1 MSVAELVSKIEE
13 LKELEALIKEAEAE
27 AEKLK
32 DEIKNEMLIRNNVEE
47 MNVGRYVVR
56 WTIVSTDRFDSTKF
70 KKSHPDIYN
79 MYIKN
84 TVSRRFSISG

>member
-1 MSVAELVSKIEE
+1 MSINELVTKIEE
-13 LKELEALIKEAEAE
+13 LKEIEALIKEAEAE

-32 DEIKNEMLIRNNVEE
+32 DEIKAEMLANQNAEQ
-47 MNVGRYVVR
+47 MNVGRYIVR
-56 WTIVSTDRFDSTKF
+56 WTIVSTDRFDSTTF
-70 KKSHPDIYN
+70 KKSHPDIYK